1 MKKFYGDKLFLNSR
15 SAEIL
20 YKEVKSLPI
29 IDYHCHLNQ
38 SMIKSDATFSDIG
51 ELWLAGDHYKWRAM
65 RLNGVDEDYI
75 TGNKSF
81 HDKFIKYAEI
91 LPNLIGN
98 PLYYWTQLELK
109 QIFGITKPLNKNTAE
124 EIYHTANEKLKTLS
138 VSKILELFNVEF
150 IATTDDPIDSLSDH
164 GKYGKT
170 LVTPTFRPDKIYA
183 LEQGYI
189 DKLAE
194 VSGVEINTLDDL
206 KTALSKRLD
215 YFVEKGAVISDHGF
229 DRFPEEY
236 ADKDS
241 ADKYFINR
249 DKITESEKQALI
261 GHILVWLTKEYKKRD
276 MVMQI
281 HFAVTRNV
289 NPDGFARSGVDS
301 GYDVMSE
308 PPSVKN
314 LLNYFRQVKDSERP
328 KTVLYTLNDATLKSV
343 ACLSGA
349 FRNVRMGA
357 AWWFNDTVE
366 GIRHNLSVI
375 SEYASLG
382 NNLGMLT
389 DSRSFSSYCRFD
401 FFRRLL
407 CDFVGDKVEKGEYDL
422 LDAKELVKNVCYNNV
437 KKAVKNG

>member
-1 MKKFYGDKLFLNSR
+1 MKKFFGEKLFLNSR

-20 YKEVKSLPI
+20 YKEVKDLPI

-38 SMIKSDATFSDIG
+38 GMIKSDATFSDIG

-75 TGNKSF
+75 TGSKSF

-109 QIFGITKPLNKNTAE
+109 QIFGINIPLNKDTAE
-124 EIYHTANEKLKTLS
+124 EIYALANAKLKTLS
-138 VSKILELFNVEF
+138 VSKILQLFNVEF
-150 IATTDDPIDSLSDH
+150 IATTDDPVDDLLDH
-164 GKYGKT
+164 GKYGNT

-183 LEQGYI
+183 LEQNYI
-189 DKLAE
+189 DKLSL
-194 VSGVEINTLDDL
+194 VSGVEINSLDDL

-229 DRFPEEY
+229 DRFPEDY

-241 ADKYFINR
+241 ADEYFINR
-249 DKITESEKQALI
+249 NKITDNEKQALI
-261 GHILVWLTKEYKKRD
+261 GHILVWLTKEYKKRN

-308 PPSVKN
+308 APSVKN
-314 LLNYFRQVKDSERP
+314 LLKYFRQIKDDERP

-349 FRNVRMGA
+349 FRNVLMGA
-357 AWWFNDTVE
+357 AWWFNDAVE

-422 LDAKELVKNVCYNNV
+422 SGAKELVKNVCYNNV